1 MRWRAC
7 PEYGFSQLPEWGND
21 KKVFDKNRNSNGKNG
36 KKDFGGNGKN
46 NKNNNNNSGNESS
59 SNSGSLNTA
68 QTGEASNILWFI
80 GIFALALGAYIFY
93 ASRRK
98 ANK

>member
-1 MRWRAC
+1 MEEENCENKTKR
-7 PEYGFSQLPEWGND
+7 
-21 KKVFDKNRNSNGKNG
+21 
-36 KKDFGGNGKN
+36 N